1 MKLLSTVAVLVF
13 CVSVA
18 LFGCGLSDE
27 EREAVKIPP
36 EPTMLNWLPTDT
48 ITTVKEVKTVK
59 GIPSMGYVIVER
71 RSDQTWFNA
80 AVVPFRKIPVGS
92 TVKICKVQ
100 WESNSVQK
108 MGPGFGFLC
117 ICD

>member
-1 MKLLSTVAVLVF
+1 MKWLSIVAVLVCCF
-13 CVSVA
+13 SVV

-27 EREAVKIPP
+27 EREAAKTPP
-36 EPTMLNWLPTDT
+36 EPTTLNWLPTDT
-48 ITTVKEVKTVK
+48 IVTVKEVKAVK
-59 GIPSMGYVIVER
+59 GIPKMGYVIVKR
-71 RSDQTWFNA
+71 NSDQSWFNA
-80 AVVPFRKIPVGS
+80 AVVPFRQISVGS

-108 MGPGFGFLC
+108 MGPEFGLLC

>member
-1 MKLLSTVAVLVF
+1 MKLLLIGTGLVF
-13 CVSVA
+13 CFSVA
-18 LFGCGLSDE
+18 LLGCGLSDE
-27 EREAVKIPP
+27 EREATKTPP
-36 EPTMLNWLPTDT
+36 EPTMLHWLSTDT
-48 ITTVKEVKTVK
+48 IVTAKEVKAVK
-59 GIPSMGYVIVER
+59 GIPGMGYVIVER

-92 TVKICKVQ
+92 KVKICKVQ

-108 MGPGFGFLC
+108 MGPEFGLLC